1 MEIILT
7 SYWIATTIYGTIW
20 LVKNP
25 SSKFASDDHGEYFT
39 LLEAIAKIFPAMFIA
54 WLAVPMFLLNKVKFK
69 R

>member
-1 MEIILT
+1 MEIILI
-7 SYWIATTIYGTIW
+7 SYWVVTTIYGTIW

-39 LLEAIAKIFPAMFIA
+39 LLEAIAKIFPAMLIA

>member
-1 MEIILT
+1 MEIILI
-7 SYWIATTIYGTIW
+7 SYWIETNIYGTIC
-20 LVKNP
+20 LVKHP

-39 LLEAIAKIFPAMFIA
+39 LLEAIAKIFPAMLIA